1 MAQQQ
6 PRHSISQTGGEWKAF
21 PSRFGRNK
29 QPPAPRRRR
38 LSRGGGR
45 MTTGGQAALRPTPD
59 ANERQRMSATLASDR
74 ANFL

>member
-6 PRHSISQTGGEWKAF
+6 PRHSITQTGGEGKPF

-29 QPPAPRRRR
+29 QPPGSPRRR

-45 MTTGGQAALRPTPD
+45 MKTGGQAAPAADSRRD
-59 ANERQRMSATLASDR
+59 ERQRMSATLASYR
-74 ANFL
+74 ANLL